1 LEALLVSLLLHRL
14 SLYGLLC
21 TLLQR
26 LGDSWLL
33 TRLLQLLNGLLATRG
48 IPLFGK
54 NLKRQKLLQISR
66 DALVCLLVLIDSLL
80 QGRRVSAK
88 HGRNLVNT

>member
-1 LEALLVSLLLHRL
+1 LLR
-14 SLYGLLC
+14 

-54 NLKRQKLLQISR
+54 NLKRQKLLQVSR
-66 DALVCLLVLIDSLL
+66 DALICLLVPIDSLL
-80 QGRRVSAK
+80 QRSRVSAIR
-88 HGRNLVNT
+88 GRNLVDA